1 MLEIDCQKTSRR
13 IIDFIKKTVQEAGFE
28 KVIVAA
34 SGGVDSST
42 TTTLAVRALGE
53 NNVLVTL
60 LPYGDLNREGIKD
73 AKLVLKQLKIS
84 AKNIFQIDIKKAV
97 DQIVSVD
104 KKMGKIR
111 QGNIMARVRMIYLYD
126 LAKKHRSLVCG
137 TENKTEHLLG
147 YFTRFGDEASDLEP
161 IKGLY
166 KTQLV
171 KLAKYL
177 NLPERIINKKPSAGL
192 WGGQTD
198 EGEFGFSYQQAD
210 QVLHL
215 HHDKKFKKEE
225 IIKQG
230 FDRETVEKVLNWAK
244 KNQFKHKTPKVLA
257 VFKTIDR

>member
-28 KVIVAA
+28 KVIVAL

-53 NNVLVTL
+53 NNVLVAL

-84 AKNIFQIDIKKAV
+84 AKKIFQIDIKKAV

-161 IKGLY
+161 TKSLY

-171 KLAKYL
+171 ELAKYL

-230 FDRETVEKVLNWAK
+230 FDRKTVEKVLNWAK
-244 KNQFKHKTPKVLA
+244 KNQFKHQAPIIAEVKS
-257 VFKTIDR
+257 

>member
-28 KVIVAA
+28 KVIVAL

-53 NNVLVTL
+53 NNVLVAL
-60 LPYGDLNREGIKD
+60 LPYGDLNREGTKD
-73 AKLVLKQLKIS
+73 VKLVLKKLKIS

-97 DQIVSVD
+97 DQIISVD

-111 QGNIMARVRMIYLYD
+111 RGNIMARVRMIYLYD

-210 QVLHL
+210 QILHL
-215 HHDKKFKKEE
+215 HTDKKLKKEE

-244 KNQFKHKTPKVLA
+244 KNQFKHKTPKVLKI
-257 VFKTIDR
+257 F